1 MALVRD
7 IEDRLIMAGFS
18 EPDSATTEPVQPI
31 VMLPCPFCGHDDIA
45 VEREGSGR
53 QSCIVACEWC
63 GCRLESNENGDGDA
77 WNNRDWQGMTK
88 QFAAVG
94 FLQGVL
100 QGLRIGIDDERAKII
115 DSALTDERY
124 FAT

>member
-1 MALVRD
+1 VH
-7 IEDRLIMAGFS
+7 S
-18 EPDSATTEPVQPI
+18 
-31 VMLPCPFCGHDDIA
+31 
-45 VEREGSGR
+45 
-53 QSCIVACEWC
+53 W
-63 GCRLESNENGDGDA
+63 DGAEHA
-77 WNNRDWQGMTK
+77 WNERDWQGMSK

-115 DSALTDERY
+115 DSALSDERY